1 MDPDFA
7 LIELPAPLIV
17 ELSRRMKALGVVGL
31 QDLVLMVLEQWVAA
45 GGKDPRKATET
56 EHQQEVQFNEQ
67 YAHLLACA
75 LFMESIPN
83 EICIKKS
90 DQTLVWGN
98 RWYRNMA
105 GGRDLP
111 DLVGK
116 SPAEI
121 WKDDVERAEKIK
133 KWDRQVL
140 EKRAPIYHIDSIRYA
155 DDLEPRA
162 RVGIR
167 FPMVADP
174 TAEIKFIGTIG
185 IDFRTLADAEAACD
199 AIRTEGE
206 WDVRKKIE
214 RV

>member
-1 MDPDFA
+1 MHPDSA
-7 LIELPAPLIV
+7 LIELPAPLV
-17 ELSRRMKALGVVGL
+17 TELSRRMKELGISGV
-31 QDLVLMVLEQWVAA
+31 QDLVLAVLKQWLAR
-45 GGKDPRKATET
+45 GGKDPRKGAESGTE
-56 EHQQEVQFNEQ
+56 QEVQFNEQ
-67 YAHLLACA
+67 YAHLLACG
-75 LFMESIPN
+75 LFVESIPN

-116 SPAEI
+116 SPGEI
-121 WKDDVERAEKIK
+121 WKDDVERAENIK
-133 KWDRQVL
+133 RWDMQVL
-140 EKRAPIYHIDSIRYA
+140 EKRTPICHVDSIRYTE
-155 DDLEPRA
+155 DIEPRA

-174 TAEIKFIGTIG
+174 AAEIKFIGTLG
-185 IDFRTLADAEAACD
+185 IDFRTMADAEAACE